1 MIDFSLPYR
10 VIRSGNFRFEVDTP
24 DGIIVCHSRKKVKR
38 SSDVLVGDLV
48 YLEQA
53 EDDIAIKAVEKR
65 KNSLIRPAIANVDQ
79 IVMLI
84 SPQPEPDYFLIDKLI
99 LNCHAKKIDCILCVN
114 KTDIVDLTEEI
125 KMQYSRAVKSIVG
138 ISAKSG
144 KIDRL
149 LPLLEGK
156 ITCFAGQ
163 SAVGKSSLCNALTG
177 NDCFEVGD
185 LSEKIMRGKNTTTAA
200 SLVRLSDNTFIV
212 DTPGFSMLD
221 IFDISAEE
229 LDLYYDEYVELS
241 GKCKYHR
248 CTHIAEP
255 DCEVK
260 RKVASGDLSN
270 ERYERYKTLF
280 AALKNEKKY

>member
-10 VIRSGNFRFEVDTP
+10 VIKSGNFRFEVDTP
-24 DGIIVCHSRKKVKR
+24 DGVIVCHSRKKVKR

-79 IVMLI
+79 IVMLV
-84 SPQPEPDYFLIDKLI
+84 SPKPEPDFFLIDKLI

-114 KTDIVDLTEEI
+114 KTDITDLTEEI
-125 KMQYSRAVKSIVG
+125 EKQYSHAVKAVVG

-144 KIDRL
+144 KTDDL
-149 LPLLEGK
+149 LPLLKGK

-177 NDCFEVGD
+177 SKFFEV
-185 LSEKIMRGKNTTTAA
+185 S
-200 SLVRLSDNTFIV
+200 
-212 DTPGFSMLD
+212 
-221 IFDISAEE
+221 
-229 LDLYYDEYVELS
+229 
-241 GKCKYHR
+241 
-248 CTHIAEP
+248 
-255 DCEVK
+255 
-260 RKVASGDLSN
+260 
-270 ERYERYKTLF
+270 
-280 AALKNEKKY
+280 